1 MSTRWCCNT
10 VKRNERR
17 NEIRFSNRQHKI
29 QKKTCINRHI
39 IKYYVVTEHILFHGV
54 AMETDFWRMRRSFA
68 DLPPLIHWPVTVVR
82 ASSTSAQSI
91 RINRKHVSKETI
103 AKNIKSFLQ
112 ERERE
117 RERTRRET
125 AWKWLA
131 EILVYSPSFHN
142 LCCQYLTGSWQ
153 GRPGCDYLLL
163 WVYTQA
169 ASVSVC
175 ACICHREWLFLLFFV
190 VVFWGVCGVCLR
202 GSTLFSYSLCV
213 FFLPGMSLVPGRQ
226 MSVFSHRG
234 NKAVMASHLLQ
245 YLGKATE
252 VAVRK
257 MLGLPQV
264 QDHSS
269 GAGFGGKVVK
279 IPKRV
284 IMWNQREVG

>member
-1 MSTRWCCNT
+1 MRAFVIEND
-10 VKRNERR
+10 
-17 NEIRFSNRQHKI
+17 FS
-29 QKKTCINRHI
+29 C
-39 IKYYVVTEHILFHGV
+39 
-54 AMETDFWRMRRSFA
+54 
-68 DLPPLIHWPVTVVR
+68 
-82 ASSTSAQSI
+82 
-91 RINRKHVSKETI
+91 
-103 AKNIKSFLQ
+103 
-112 ERERE
+112 
-117 RERTRRET
+117 
-125 AWKWLA
+125 
-131 EILVYSPSFHN
+131 
-142 LCCQYLTGSWQ
+142 
-153 GRPGCDYLLL
+153 
-163 WVYTQA
+163 
-169 ASVSVC
+169 
-175 ACICHREWLFLLFFV
+175 FFFVV

-284 IMWNQREVG
+284 IM